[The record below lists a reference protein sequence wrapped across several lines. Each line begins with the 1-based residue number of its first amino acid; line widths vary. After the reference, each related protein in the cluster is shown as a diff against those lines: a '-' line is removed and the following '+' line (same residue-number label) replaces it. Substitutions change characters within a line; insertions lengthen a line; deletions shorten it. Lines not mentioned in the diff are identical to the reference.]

1 MRDASPGD
9 DAETILSQIGE
20 RARADLRERIGTE
33 LGFCTVLFAVV
44 LLSSVAELGDLSGK
58 AGQAL
63 RLASVL
69 SVAVSAVTDLNSF
82 TAEALRALQE
92 LSDYSRSLLPVMA
105 ATASL
110 SGAVVS
116 SAARCAATAFV
127 MDLLLS
133 FATGFIAPAVCGYTA
148 LTVSDAAVGNHA
160 LHSAAGLM
168 KSVCNLALTALAT
181 AFSLWLGFISSVSG
195 TAEAAGVRATRT
207 ILLNGLPVVGKL
219 MSNAASSLSAA
230 AGVVRSTAGV
240 FGLAVVLSLCAGPF
254 VRLGCRYLA
263 FRLSATLCRCC
274 SNAALSALLDELS
287 TVFAML
293 LALLGTGA
301 ICVFMAVW
309 SLMRVAL

>member
-9 DAETILSQIGE
+9 DAETIFSQIGE
-20 RARADLRERIGTE
+20 RVKEELRERIATE

-82 TAEALRALQE
+82 TAEALRALRE
-92 LSDYSRSLLPVMA
+92 LADYSRSLLPVMA

-116 SAARCAATAFV
+116 SAAKCAGTAFV

-160 LHSAAGLM
+160 LHSAAELM
-168 KSVCNLALTALAT
+168 KSVSNLALTALAT

-195 TAEAAGVRATRT
+195 SAEAAGVRATRT
-207 ILLNGLPVVGKL
+207 ILNGLPVVGKL

-230 AGVVRSTAGV
+230 GGLVRSTAGV

-254 VRLGCRYLA
+254 VRLGCRYLV
-263 FRLSATLCRCC
+263 FRLSAALCRCC
-274 SNAALSALLDELS
+274 SNAPLSALLEELS

-301 ICVFMAVW
+301 VCVFMAVW
-309 SLMRVAL
+309 SLMRVVL